1 MWPMALASSLL
12 QQQGMTLDQVAER
25 VGLGDAHQ
33 LRRVWHRHRT
43 GTPGEWRQQ
52 TRPLQNGEGI
62 AD

>member
-1 MWPMALASSLL
+1 
-12 QQQGMTLDQVAER
+12 MTLDQVAER

-33 LRRVWHRHRT
+33 LRRVWHRHRA

-52 TRPLQNGEGI
+52 IRHLQNGEGI